1 MKVIGKDFP
10 LFFPGSKIS
19 RLPNTSPP
27 KGRPHHHLQNWLVII
42 LANNWGRQVHEAPSV
57 PTSNA
62 QSCPEVLTWKP
73 VSSPRF
79 LTQICQQKQWPFFCH
94 ILGLGLWVTKEGGGN
109 TTVSVVTSRQ
119 VDSPVCSGDFGV
131 SGGGGALSPLVQ
143 KRIKEIVKYL
153 FSVYRAAFRI
163 RLLSTQLLGEIVSS
177 PGESQENSKC
187 SRKGF
192 TS

>member
-1 MKVIGKDFP
+1 M
-10 LFFPGSKIS
+10 
-19 RLPNTSPP
+19 
-27 KGRPHHHLQNWLVII
+27 
-42 LANNWGRQVHEAPSV
+42 
-57 PTSNA
+57 
-62 QSCPEVLTWKP
+62 
-73 VSSPRF
+73 
-79 LTQICQQKQWPFFCH
+79 
-94 ILGLGLWVTKEGGGN
+94 
-109 TTVSVVTSRQ
+109 VTSRQ